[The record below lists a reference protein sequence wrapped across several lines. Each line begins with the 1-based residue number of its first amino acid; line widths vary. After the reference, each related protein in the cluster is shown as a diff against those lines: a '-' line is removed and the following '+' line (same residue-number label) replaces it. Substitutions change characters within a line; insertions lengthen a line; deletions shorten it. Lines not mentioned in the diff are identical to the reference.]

1 MSEHSRLRESA
12 EADSPWRRWGPYIS
26 ERAWGTVREDYS
38 KDGEAWTYFPQEH
51 ARSRAYRWSEDAL
64 GGFCDIDQ
72 VLCLGLALWNEN
84 DPILKERLFGL
95 SGPEGNHGEDV
106 KEYYFY
112 LDAVPTFSYCRMLY
126 CYPQQAFPYGQLLEE
141 NRRRGYGDPEYEL
154 SDALADSLEEGR
166 YFDIEISYAK
176 ADPETVFCRIEV
188 TNQGPDPAP
197 VHILPQIWYRNTWSW
212 DPKMEKPRL
221 EAAGNGHVRA
231 KHPQVGE
238 YYWQVDT
245 EGALLF
251 TENETNFERLY
262 GRPNPGPY
270 VKDAFHNAV
279 VSGQMETV
287 HSSAGTK
294 AAVHSRI
301 VLAPGETARFQ
312 VRLGREAPDKP
323 FSQAEAVFSRRKAEA
338 DEFYRRVQPEILD
351 EDARLV
357 QRQAFAGLLWSE
369 QFYHFDVDRWL
380 AGDPGQPPPPESRR
394 SGRNRDWDHL
404 NNKDI
409 ISMPDKWEYPWYAAW
424 DLAFHALPLALID
437 PEFAKRQLLLMLR
450 EWYMHPNGQLPAY
463 EWSFSDVNPPV
474 HAWAVWRVYKID
486 RNVSGQADRGFLER
500 AFHKLLLNFTWWV
513 NRKDD
518 DGNNVFQGG
527 FLGLD
532 NIGVFDRSA
541 ELPAGGHVE
550 QADGTAWMGMFCL
563 NMLAIALEL
572 ARHNP
577 VYEDTATKFFEHF
590 LYIAAAINRQHD
602 QGGLWDENDG
612 FYYDMLHLPDGGYHP
627 LRLRSFVGLIPLY
640 AVETLEPDLLEI
652 LPDFKRRMDWFLSYR
667 PDLVDAVASMTT
679 RGRKQRRLLSLV
691 DHAKLPRILQR
702 MLDEDQFLSP
712 YGLRSLSK
720 EHRERPYRLWI
731 GGEMREVR
739 YDPAESTSGLF
750 GGNSNWRGP
759 IWFPT
764 NYLMIESLQKYQRFY
779 GDELRIENPTGSGCE
794 MTMGEVAS
802 DLARRLVN
810 LFLRSGERRAVFGEN
825 ALFQRDP
832 RWRDHILFYEYFN
845 GDDGAGLGASH
856 QTGWTAL
863 VAKLIQQGWQNG
875 DFRKL

>member
-875 DFRKL
+875 DFRKS